1 MTQLPP
7 GEGKNDLHDGDEAL
21 ALGALGWILND
32 EPRAERLLALTGLAP
47 DELREALGERATL
60 AAILS
65 FLTAHEADLV
75 TCADALQVKPEAL
88 AAAARRLEGHEGNA
102 EWLGA

>member
-7 GEGKNDLHDGDEAL
+7 GEGTNALHDDDAAL
-21 ALGALGWILND
+21 ALGALGWILAD

-47 DELREALGERATL
+47 DELRASLGERATL

-65 FLTAHEADLV
+65 FLTAHESDLIA
-75 TCADALQVKPEAL
+75 CAAALQVKPEQL
-88 AAAARRLEGHEGNA
+88 AAAAHRLEGLEGMDA
-102 EWLGA
+102 